1 MPKSKK
7 GYLLYV
13 TASQFAYGEGGVI
26 GVSCAVVDSR
36 AIKYGL
42 NNYGSMPPSECSDGG
57 LSNDFG
63 GKENDLSEY
72 S

>member
-1 MPKSKK
+1 MPKSKN
-7 GYLLYV
+7 GDLLYV

-26 GVSCAVVDSR
+26 GVSFANEVC
-36 AIKYGL
+36 L
-42 NNYGSMPPSECSDGG
+42 NNYGLILPSECSDGS

-63 GKENDLSEY
+63 GKENDLSKY